1 MVIKPLP
8 VNMITTAI
16 DLWHTAAL
24 TRPWNDP
31 EDDLQRALSG
41 STSTVLAAL
50 EDDELLGTVM
60 VGEDGQRGWVY
71 YLAVDPDSRGRG
83 IGGALMTASEVWLR
97 DRGCVKLNLMVR
109 STNSAVQ
116 GFYAALGYGSDEV
129 AVLSKRL

>member
-8 VNMITTAI
+8 VNMVTAAI

-60 VGEDGQRGWVY
+60 VGEDGHRGWVY

-97 DRGCVKLNLMVR
+97 ARGCVKLNLMVR

-116 GFYAALGYGSDEV
+116 GFYAALGYGDDEV